1 MNEELSIELCHLTV
15 GYSKKG
21 VQLSQLHQQSN
32 NTNQGVHLSQ
42 VHQQSDKANQ
52 GVHLSQL
59 HQQSNEA
66 QQGVHL
72 SQVHQQSNEAQQG
85 VHLSQVHQQSNEA
98 NRLVQ
103 LRQLHPLEAHCVASD
118 LNATAL
124 PGTLTCLI
132 GHNGTG
138 KSTLLRTIA
147 RLQQSID
154 GRVQIGGND
163 ISTLK
168 PTHLSRMLSIVLT
181 SRPDVRNMT
190 VEELVAL
197 GRAPYTGFWG
207 RLSADD
213 RRIVRQSI
221 ESVGITA
228 MAERRVCT
236 LSDGEMQKVMIAKSL
251 AQQTPVILLD
261 EPTAFLDFPGKIDL
275 MLLLQRLAHE
285 ERKTILLSTHDL
297 ETALQTADRLWL
309 LANGALHDGTPHE
322 LADRGF
328 IDEYIGRKSVKFDKQ
343 TLSIQII

>member
-21 VQLSQLHQQSN
+21 V
-32 NTNQGVHLSQ
+32 HLSQ
-42 VHQQSDKANQ
+42 VHQQSN
-52 GVHLSQL
+52 
-59 HQQSNEA
+59 NT

-72 SQVHQQSNEAQQG
+72 SQVHQQSNEAQ
-85 VHLSQVHQQSNEA
+85 
-98 NRLVQ
+98 RLVQ
-103 LRQLHPLEAHCVASD
+103 LRQLHPLNMRYVASD

-147 RLQQSID
+147 RLQPSID
-154 GRVQIGGND
+154 GRVLIGDND

-213 RRIVRQSI
+213 RRIVRHSI
-221 ESVGITA
+221 ESVSITA

-309 LANGALHDGTPHE
+309 LADGALHDGTPHE
-322 LADRGF
+322 LADQGF
-328 IDEYIGRKSVKFDKQ
+328 IDDYIGRKSVKFDKQ
-343 TLSIQII
+343 TLSIQIL

>member
-1 MNEELSIELCHLTV
+1 MNEELPIELCHLTV

-42 VHQQSDKANQ
+42 
-52 GVHLSQL
+52 L
-59 HQQSNEA
+59 HQQSKEA
-66 QQGVHL
+66 Q
-72 SQVHQQSNEAQQG
+72 
-85 VHLSQVHQQSNEA
+85 
-98 NRLVQ
+98 RLVQ
-103 LRQLHPLEAHCVASD
+103 LRQLHPLGACCVASD

-147 RLQQSID
+147 RLQPSID
-154 GRVQIGGND
+154 GRVLIGDND

-168 PTHLSRMLSIVLT
+168 PTHLSCMLSIVLT

-213 RRIVRQSI
+213 RRIVRHSI

-309 LANGALHDGTPHE
+309 LADGALHDGTPHE
-322 LADRGF
+322 LADQGF
-328 IDEYIGRKSVKFDKQ
+328 IDDYIGRKSVKFDKQ
-343 TLSIQII
+343 TLSIQIL

>member
-32 NTNQGVHLSQ
+32 NTQQGVHLSQ

-52 GVHLSQL
+52 GVHLSQ
-59 HQQSNEA
+59 
-66 QQGVHL
+66 
-72 SQVHQQSNEAQQG
+72 VHQQSNEAK
-85 VHLSQVHQQSNEA
+85 
-98 NRLVQ
+98 RLVQ
-103 LRQLHPLEAHCVASD
+103 LRQLHPLGACCVASD

-147 RLQQSID
+147 RLQPSID
-154 GRVQIGGND
+154 GSVLIGDND
-163 ISTLK
+163 ISALK
-168 PTHLSRMLSIVLT
+168 PTQLSRMLSIVLT
-181 SRPDVRNMT
+181 SLPDVRNMT

-213 RRIVRQSI
+213 RRIVRHSI

-309 LANGALHDGTPHE
+309 LADGALHDGTPHE
-322 LADRGF
+322 LADQGF
-328 IDEYIGRKSVKFDKQ
+328 IDDYIGRKSVKFDKQ
-343 TLSIQII
+343 TLSIQIL

>member
-21 VQLSQLHQQSN
+21 VHFSQLHLQNN
-32 NTNQGVHLSQ
+32 NTQRGVHLSQ

-52 GVHLSQL
+52 GVQLSQL
-59 HQQSNEA
+59 HQQSNNT

-72 SQVHQQSNEAQQG
+72 SQLHQQNNEAQ
-85 VHLSQVHQQSNEA
+85 
-98 NRLVQ
+98 RLVQ
-103 LRQLHPLEAHCVASD
+103 LRQLHPLGACCVASD

-147 RLQQSID
+147 RLQSSID
-154 GRVQIGGND
+154 GSVLIGDND

-213 RRIVRQSI
+213 RRIVRHSI

-309 LANGALHDGTPHE
+309 LADGALHDGTPHE
-322 LADRGF
+322 LADQGF
-328 IDEYIGRKSVKFDKQ
+328 IDEYIGRKNVKFDKQ
-343 TLSIQII
+343 TLSIQIL

>member
-1 MNEELSIELCHLTV
+1 MNKELPIVLHNLAV
-15 GYSKKG
+15 GYSKK
-21 VQLSQLHQQSN
+21 
-32 NTNQGVHLSQ
+32 
-42 VHQQSDKANQ
+42 
-52 GVHLSQL
+52 
-59 HQQSNEA
+59 
-66 QQGVHL
+66 GVHL
-72 SQVHQQSNEAQQG
+72 SQVHQQSNKANQG

-98 NRLVQ
+98 NQGVHLSQVHLQSNETNQGVR
-103 LRQLHPLEAHCVASD
+103 CVASD
-118 LNATAL
+118 LNATAC
-124 PGTLTCLI
+124 PGSLTCLI

-147 RLQQSID
+147 HLQPALD
-154 GRVQIGGND
+154 GSVFIGPDD
-163 ISTLK
+163 ITMLRPSR
-168 PTHLSRMLSIVLT
+168 LSRIISIVLT
-181 SRPDVRNMT
+181 SRPDARNMT

-207 RLSADD
+207 RLSSDD
-213 RRIVRQSI
+213 RLIVRQSI
-221 ESVGITA
+221 ESVGIA
-228 MAERRVCT
+228 PMAERRVCS

-309 LANGALHDGTPHE
+309 LADGALHDGTPHE
-322 LADRGF
+322 LADLGF
-328 IDEYIGRKSVKFDKQ
+328 IDDYIGRKNVKFDRE

>member
-21 VQLSQLHQQSN
+21 VQLSQVYQQSNNPHQGVHLSQVHQQSN

-42 VHQQSDKANQ
+42 VHQQSN
-52 GVHLSQL
+52 
-59 HQQSNEA
+59 NTN
-66 QQGVHL
+66 QGVHL
-72 SQVHQQSNEAQQG
+72 SQVHLQSNEAQ
-85 VHLSQVHQQSNEA
+85 
-98 NRLVQ
+98 RLVQ
-103 LRQLHPLEAHCVASD
+103 LRQLHPLGACCVASD

-154 GRVQIGGND
+154 GRVLIGDND

-213 RRIVRQSI
+213 RRIVRHSI
-221 ESVGITA
+221 ESVDITA

-285 ERKTILLSTHDL
+285 ERKTIILSTHDL

-309 LANGALHDGTPHE
+309 LADGALHDGTPHE
-322 LADRGF
+322 LADQGF
-328 IDEYIGRKSVKFDKQ
+328 IDDYIGRKSVKFDKQ

>member
-66 QQGVHL
+66 Q
-72 SQVHQQSNEAQQG
+72 
-85 VHLSQVHQQSNEA
+85 
-98 NRLVQ
+98 RLVQ
-103 LRQLHPLEAHCVASD
+103 LRQLHPLGACCVASD
-118 LNATAL
+118 LNATAQ

-147 RLQQSID
+147 RLQPSID
-154 GRVQIGGND
+154 GSVLIGDND

-213 RRIVRQSI
+213 RRIVRHSI

-309 LANGALHDGTPHE
+309 LADGALHDGTPHE
-322 LADRGF
+322 LADQGF

-343 TLSIQII
+343 TLSIQIL

>member
-42 VHQQSDKANQ
+42 VHQQSDNT
-52 GVHLSQL
+52 
-59 HQQSNEA
+59 N
-66 QQGVHL
+66 QGVHL
-72 SQVHQQSNEAQQG
+72 SQVHQQSNE
-85 VHLSQVHQQSNEA
+85 SQ
-98 NRLVQ
+98 RLVQ
-103 LRQLHPLEAHCVASD
+103 LRQLHPLGACCVASD

-147 RLQQSID
+147 RLQPSID
-154 GRVQIGGND
+154 GRVLIGDND

-168 PTHLSRMLSIVLT
+168 TTHLSRMLSIVLT

-213 RRIVRQSI
+213 RRIVRHSI

-343 TLSIQII
+343 TLSIQIL

>member
-32 NTNQGVHLSQ
+32 NTQQGVHLSQ

-52 GVHLSQL
+52 GVHLSQVY
-59 HQQSNEA
+59 QQNNNT

-72 SQVHQQSNEAQQG
+72 SQVHQQSNE
-85 VHLSQVHQQSNEA
+85 SK
-98 NRLVQ
+98 RLVQ
-103 LRQLHPLEAHCVASD
+103 LRQLHPFGACCVAYD

-154 GRVQIGGND
+154 GRVLIGDND

-213 RRIVRQSI
+213 RRIVRHSI

-309 LANGALHDGTPHE
+309 LADGALHDGTPHE
-322 LADRGF
+322 LADQGF
-328 IDEYIGRKSVKFDKQ
+328 IDDYIGRKSVKFDKQ
-343 TLSIQII
+343 TLSIQIL

>member
-21 VQLSQLHQQSN
+21 V
-32 NTNQGVHLSQ
+32 
-42 VHQQSDKANQ
+42 
-52 GVHLSQL
+52 HLSQL
-59 HQQSNEA
+59 H
-66 QQGVHL
+66 
-72 SQVHQQSNEAQQG
+72 
-85 VHLSQVHQQSNEA
+85 
-98 NRLVQ
+98 
-103 LRQLHPLEAHCVASD
+103 PLGACCVASD

-154 GRVQIGGND
+154 GRVLIGDND

-168 PTHLSRMLSIVLT
+168 PIHLSRMLSIVLT

-213 RRIVRQSI
+213 RRIVRHSI

-297 ETALQTADRLWL
+297 ETALQTADCLWL
-309 LANGALHDGTPHE
+309 LADGALHDGTPHE

-328 IDEYIGRKSVKFDKQ
+328 IDEYIGRKNVKFDKQ

>member
-21 VQLSQLHQQSN
+21 VHLSQLHQQSN

-42 VHQQSDKANQ
+42 VHQQNNE
-52 GVHLSQL
+52 SQ
-59 HQQSNEA
+59 
-66 QQGVHL
+66 
-72 SQVHQQSNEAQQG
+72 
-85 VHLSQVHQQSNEA
+85 
-98 NRLVQ
+98 RLVQ
-103 LRQLHPLEAHCVASD
+103 LRQLHPLGACCVASD

-147 RLQQSID
+147 RLQPSID
-154 GRVQIGGND
+154 GRVLIGDNN

-213 RRIVRQSI
+213 RRIVRHSI

-343 TLSIQII
+343 TLSIQIL

>member
-21 VQLSQLHQQSN
+21 VQLSQLHQQNNNTQQGLHLSQVHQQSD

-42 VHQQSDKANQ
+42 VHQQSN
-52 GVHLSQL
+52 
-59 HQQSNEA
+59 NT

-72 SQVHQQSNEAQQG
+72 SQMRQQNNEAQ
-85 VHLSQVHQQSNEA
+85 
-98 NRLVQ
+98 RLVQ
-103 LRQLHPLEAHCVASD
+103 LKQLHPLGACYVASD

-147 RLQQSID
+147 RLQPSID
-154 GRVQIGGND
+154 GSVLIGDND

-168 PTHLSRMLSIVLT
+168 TTHLSRMLSIVLT

-213 RRIVRQSI
+213 RRIVRHSI

-309 LANGALHDGTPHE
+309 LADGALHDGTPHE
-322 LADRGF
+322 LADKGF
-328 IDEYIGRKSVKFDKQ
+328 IDDYIGRKSVKFDKQ
-343 TLSIQII
+343 TLSIQIL

>member
-21 VQLSQLHQQSN
+21 V
-32 NTNQGVHLSQ
+32 
-42 VHQQSDKANQ
+42 
-52 GVHLSQL
+52 HLSQL
-59 HQQSNEA
+59 H
-66 QQGVHL
+66 
-72 SQVHQQSNEAQQG
+72 
-85 VHLSQVHQQSNEA
+85 
-98 NRLVQ
+98 
-103 LRQLHPLEAHCVASD
+103 PLGACCVASD

-154 GRVQIGGND
+154 GRVLIGDND

-168 PTHLSRMLSIVLT
+168 PIHLSRMLSIVLT

-213 RRIVRQSI
+213 RRIVRHSI

-285 ERKTILLSTHDL
+285 ERKTIILSTHDL

-328 IDEYIGRKSVKFDKQ
+328 IDEYIGRKNVKFDKQ

>member
-21 VQLSQLHQQSN
+21 VQLSQLHQQSDKA
-32 NTNQGVHLSQ
+32 NQGVHLSQ
-42 VHQQSDKANQ
+42 VRQQSNNTKQ

-66 QQGVHL
+66 K
-72 SQVHQQSNEAQQG
+72 
-85 VHLSQVHQQSNEA
+85 
-98 NRLVQ
+98 RLVQ
-103 LRQLHPLEAHCVASD
+103 LRQLHPLEARCVASD

-147 RLQQSID
+147 RLQPSID
-154 GRVQIGGND
+154 GRVLIGGND

-168 PTHLSRMLSIVLT
+168 PTRLSRMLSIVLT

-213 RRIVRQSI
+213 RRIVRHSI

-343 TLSIQII
+343 TLSIQIL

>member
-32 NTNQGVHLSQ
+32 NTQQGVHLSQ

-52 GVHLSQL
+52 GVHLSQV
-59 HQQSNEA
+59 HQQNNNT

-72 SQVHQQSNEAQQG
+72 SQVHQQSNE
-85 VHLSQVHQQSNEA
+85 SK
-98 NRLVQ
+98 RLVQ

-147 RLQQSID
+147 RLQPSID
-154 GRVQIGGND
+154 GRVLIGGND

-168 PTHLSRMLSIVLT
+168 PTRLSRMLSIVLT

-322 LADRGF
+322 LADQGF
-328 IDEYIGRKSVKFDKQ
+328 IDDYIGRKSVKFDKQ

>member
-32 NTNQGVHLSQ
+32 
-42 VHQQSDKANQ
+42 
-52 GVHLSQL
+52 
-59 HQQSNEA
+59 EA
-66 QQGVHL
+66 Q
-72 SQVHQQSNEAQQG
+72 
-85 VHLSQVHQQSNEA
+85 
-98 NRLVQ
+98 RLVQ
-103 LRQLHPLEAHCVASD
+103 LRQLHPLGACCVASD

-147 RLQQSID
+147 RLQPSID
-154 GRVQIGGND
+154 GSVLIGDND

-168 PTHLSRMLSIVLT
+168 PIHLSRMISIVLT

-213 RRIVRQSI
+213 RRIVRHSI

-228 MAERRVCT
+228 MAEHRVCT

-309 LANGALHDGTPHE
+309 LADGALHDGTPHE
-322 LADRGF
+322 LADQGF
-328 IDEYIGRKSVKFDKQ
+328 IDDYIGRKSVKFDKQ
-343 TLSIQII
+343 TLSIQIL

>member
-21 VQLSQLHQQSN
+21 V
-32 NTNQGVHLSQ
+32 HLSQ

-52 GVHLSQL
+52 GVQLSQVHQQSDKANQGVQLSQL
-59 HQQSNEA
+59 HQQSNNT

-72 SQVHQQSNEAQQG
+72 FQVHQQSNE
-85 VHLSQVHQQSNEA
+85 SQ
-98 NRLVQ
+98 RLVQ
-103 LRQLHPLEAHCVASD
+103 LRQLHPLNMRCVASD

-147 RLQQSID
+147 RLQSSID
-154 GRVQIGGND
+154 GSVLIGDND

-213 RRIVRQSI
+213 RRIVRHSI

-309 LANGALHDGTPHE
+309 LADGALHDGTPHE

-328 IDEYIGRKSVKFDKQ
+328 IDDYIDRKSVKFDKQ
-343 TLSIQII
+343 TLSIQIL

>member
-59 HQQSNEA
+59 HQQSDKAN
-66 QQGVHL
+66 QGVHL
-72 SQVHQQSNEAQQG
+72 SQLHQQSNEAQ
-85 VHLSQVHQQSNEA
+85 
-98 NRLVQ
+98 RLVQ
-103 LRQLHPLEAHCVASD
+103 LRQLHPLGACCVASD

-147 RLQQSID
+147 RLQPSID
-154 GRVQIGGND
+154 GKVLIGDND

-213 RRIVRQSI
+213 RRIVRHSI

-309 LANGALHDGTPHE
+309 LADGALHDGTPHE

-328 IDEYIGRKSVKFDKQ
+328 IDDYIGRKSVKFDKQ

>member
-21 VQLSQLHQQSN
+21 VHLSQLHQQNN
-32 NTNQGVHLSQ
+32 NTQRGVHLSQ

-52 GVHLSQL
+52 GVHLSQV
-59 HQQSNEA
+59 HQQNNNT

-72 SQVHQQSNEAQQG
+72 SQVHQQSNE
-85 VHLSQVHQQSNEA
+85 SQ
-98 NRLVQ
+98 RLVQ
-103 LRQLHPLEAHCVASD
+103 LRQLHPLGACCVVSD

-147 RLQQSID
+147 RLQSSID
-154 GRVQIGGND
+154 GSVLIGDND

-168 PTHLSRMLSIVLT
+168 PTRLSRMLSIVLT

-213 RRIVRQSI
+213 RRVVRQSI

-228 MAERRVCT
+228 MAERRVCI

-309 LANGALHDGTPHE
+309 LADGALHDGTPHE
-322 LADRGF
+322 LADKGF
-328 IDEYIGRKSVKFDKQ
+328 IDDYIGRKSVKFDKQ

>member
-21 VQLSQLHQQSN
+21 VQLSQLHQQNNNTQQGLHLSQVHQQSDN
-32 NTNQGVHLSQ
+32 TNQGVHLSQLHQQSDNTNQGVHLSQ
-42 VHQQSDKANQ
+42 VHQQSNE
-52 GVHLSQL
+52 SQ
-59 HQQSNEA
+59 
-66 QQGVHL
+66 
-72 SQVHQQSNEAQQG
+72 
-85 VHLSQVHQQSNEA
+85 
-98 NRLVQ
+98 RLVQ
-103 LRQLHPLEAHCVASD
+103 LRQLHPLGACCVAYD
-118 LNATAL
+118 LNATTL

-147 RLQQSID
+147 RLQPSID
-154 GRVQIGGND
+154 GSVLIGDND

-213 RRIVRQSI
+213 RRIVRHSI

-328 IDEYIGRKSVKFDKQ
+328 IDEYIGRKNVKFDKQ
-343 TLSIQII
+343 TLSIQIL

>member
-21 VQLSQLHQQSN
+21 VHLSQLHQQSN

-52 GVHLSQL
+52 WVHLSQL
-59 HQQSNEA
+59 HQQSKEA
-66 QQGVHL
+66 Q
-72 SQVHQQSNEAQQG
+72 
-85 VHLSQVHQQSNEA
+85 
-98 NRLVQ
+98 RLVQ
-103 LRQLHPLEAHCVASD
+103 LRQLHPLGARCVASD

-147 RLQQSID
+147 RLQPSID
-154 GRVQIGGND
+154 GSVLIGDND

-168 PTHLSRMLSIVLT
+168 PTHLSRKLSIVLT

-213 RRIVRQSI
+213 RRIVRHSI

-309 LANGALHDGTPHE
+309 LADGALHDGTPHE

-328 IDEYIGRKSVKFDKQ
+328 IDDYIGRKSVKFDKQ

>member
-66 QQGVHL
+66 Q
-72 SQVHQQSNEAQQG
+72 
-85 VHLSQVHQQSNEA
+85 
-98 NRLVQ
+98 RLVQ
-103 LRQLHPLEAHCVASD
+103 LRQLHPLGACCVASD
-118 LNATAL
+118 LNATAQ

-147 RLQQSID
+147 RLQPSID
-154 GRVQIGGND
+154 GSVLIGDND

-168 PTHLSRMLSIVLT
+168 PIHLSRMLSIVLT

-213 RRIVRQSI
+213 RRIVRHSI

-309 LANGALHDGTPHE
+309 LADGALHDGTPHE

-328 IDEYIGRKSVKFDKQ
+328 IDDYIGRKSVKFDKQ
-343 TLSIQII
+343 TLSIQIL

>member
-21 VQLSQLHQQSN
+21 VQLSQLPQQSN
-32 NTNQGVHLSQ
+32 NTQQGVHLSQ
-42 VHQQSDKANQ
+42 VHQQSNNTQ
-52 GVHLSQL
+52 P
-59 HQQSNEA
+59 
-66 QQGVHL
+66 GVHL

-98 NRLVQ
+98 QRLVQ
-103 LRQLHPLEAHCVASD
+103 LRQLHPLEARCVASD

-154 GRVQIGGND
+154 GRVLIGDND

-213 RRIVRQSI
+213 RRIVRHSI

-275 MLLLQRLAHE
+275 MLLLQRLAHK

-309 LANGALHDGTPHE
+309 LADGALHDGTPHE

-343 TLSIQII
+343 TLSIQIL

>member
-21 VQLSQLHQQSN
+21 VQLSQLHQQNN
-32 NTNQGVHLSQ
+32 NTQQGVHLSQ
-42 VHQQSDKANQ
+42 VHQQSNNTKQGVQLSQLHQQNNNTQQ

-66 QQGVHL
+66 Q
-72 SQVHQQSNEAQQG
+72 
-85 VHLSQVHQQSNEA
+85 
-98 NRLVQ
+98 RLVQ
-103 LRQLHPLEAHCVASD
+103 LRQLHPLGACCVAYD

-147 RLQQSID
+147 RLQPSID
-154 GRVQIGGND
+154 GRVQIGSND

-168 PTHLSRMLSIVLT
+168 PTHLARMLSIVLT

-213 RRIVRQSI
+213 RRIVRHSI

-309 LANGALHDGTPHE
+309 LADGALHDGTPHE
-322 LADRGF
+322 LADQGF
-328 IDEYIGRKSVKFDKQ
+328 IDDYIGRKSVKFDKQ
-343 TLSIQII
+343 TLSIQIL

>member
-32 NTNQGVHLSQ
+32 NTQQGVHLSQ

-52 GVHLSQL
+52 GVHLSQV
-59 HQQSNEA
+59 HQQNNNT

-72 SQVHQQSNEAQQG
+72 SQVHQQSNE
-85 VHLSQVHQQSNEA
+85 SK
-98 NRLVQ
+98 RLVQ

-147 RLQQSID
+147 RLQPSID
-154 GRVQIGGND
+154 GRVLIGDNN

-213 RRIVRQSI
+213 RRIVRHSI

-309 LANGALHDGTPHE
+309 LADGALHDGTPHE

-343 TLSIQII
+343 TLSIQIL